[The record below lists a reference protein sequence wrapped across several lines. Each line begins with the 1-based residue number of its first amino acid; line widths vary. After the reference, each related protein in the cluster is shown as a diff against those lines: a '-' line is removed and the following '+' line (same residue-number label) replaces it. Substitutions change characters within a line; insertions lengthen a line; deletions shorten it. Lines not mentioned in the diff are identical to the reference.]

1 MKYLFKLIT
10 VLALMNSSLFGQ
22 LIFEG
27 KKGPGKGKNIV
38 LLLVITSTDQKKLY
52 LRWLAFWPSIMAS
65 NVSLFSA
72 LMIREKSARETQTY
86 LEWKP

>member
-1 MKYLFKLIT
+1 
-10 VLALMNSSLFGQ
+10 MNSSLFAQ
-22 LIFEG
+22 LTFEG
-27 KKGPGKGKNIV
+27 DEGPGKGKNIV
-38 LLLVITSTDQKKLY
+38 LIASDHEYRSKKLY

-72 LMIREKSARETQTY
+72 LMIREKSAQETQTY